1 MYVKHP
7 KMRYEHSHARD
18 NVCALRLLSKGRSTW
33 HNVVPAR
40 ATLNRFVVCVIC
52 GGLACHGSH
61 ARESF
66 DRDRA
71 PYVAE
76 SAIIS
81 SFLCLR
87 HFL

>member
-1 MYVKHP
+1 
-7 KMRYEHSHARD
+7 MRYEHSHALD
-18 NVCALRLLSKGRSTW
+18 NVSALRLLSKGRSTW

-40 ATLNRFVVCVIC
+40 ATLNRFVVCVIF
-52 GGLACHGSH
+52 GGLACRGNH

-71 PYVAE
+71 PYVAK

-81 SFLCLR
+81 SSLCLR